1 VRREGKLKKSKFSN
15 HFFYFVFLGAI
26 WMALAVACLKMAK
39 WSLVEGYQSLA
50 GEIRIGTNPRDVNP
64 QLHGG
69 NLDQKS
75 GVLQIGACDSSFE
88 SDA

>member
-39 WSLVEGYQSLA
+39 WFLVEGYQSLA
-50 GEIRIGTNPRDVNP
+50 GENKDWHESERR
-64 QLHGG
+64 Q
-69 NLDQKS
+69 
-75 GVLQIGACDSSFE
+75 FE
-88 SDA
+88 ALWRKFGPEVWCSQDRGMRLLI